1 MSSNPLPLPL
11 QLLTSLPK
19 FSRKLKESE
28 KITCKS
34 FTSCIYLLTSTH
46 FYLLLGFL
54 WIHTLPIFPGKVD
67 TVTHMP
73 ASWSSYL
80 STELSSAFPLC
91 HSCIFNFSN
100 VRRNGTFFFPERKQE
115 TLSWPQFVLQFWY
128 LAFHWTLH
136 RHFCLDTC
144 VPSSGMLFSHISL
157 GSIPSHIWGFA
168 HLFSDKFSKQSVYNC
183 NPNISY
189 YSFFIFTILICFRF
203 YSIEFITT

>member
-91 HSCIFNFSN
+91 HSCIFNFYN
-100 VRRNGTFFFPERKQE
+100 VRRNGTFFFPRKKTRNLILTSICPPVLIPGFSLNSPQ
-115 TLSWPQFVLQFWY
+115 TFLSWY
-128 LAFHWTLH
+128 LRSFIRNALFPYIPGFHTQPHL
-136 RHFCLDTC
+136 RFCSPL
-144 VPSSGMLFSHISL
+144 
-157 GSIPSHIWGFA
+157 
-168 HLFSDKFSKQSVYNC
+168 
-183 NPNISY
+183 
-189 YSFFIFTILICFRF
+189 
-203 YSIEFITT
+203 